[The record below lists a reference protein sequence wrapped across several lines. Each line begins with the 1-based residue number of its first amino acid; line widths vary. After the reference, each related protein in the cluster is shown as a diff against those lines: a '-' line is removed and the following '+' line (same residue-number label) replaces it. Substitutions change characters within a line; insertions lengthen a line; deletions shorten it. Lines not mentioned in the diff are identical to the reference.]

1 MIVGPADMPRSSYY
15 LHALNCCLLRK
26 WVKPPPPI
34 PKVPEFGKIVLMYA
48 LFTHIF
54 EWRQSCSM
62 LNPTG
67 LLGSFGSTPLDIGDG
82 LRERRRW
89 LVDGLDSFTEC
100 YQTTGTNPATSLLLH
115 LGYIGLDVSLS
126 DMHLVAGRSA
136 NVDDGNFA
144 EENLRH
150 WANSDISNS
159 TMSHVYSM
167 LELAHH
173 YITIGV
179 APDASFEVAIC
190 LFTGGMVCWA
200 FAKLRANAPKE
211 QYIEQVRRASKALKQ
226 MGCWRMCSMFGN
238 ILTRFE
244 VSKRIEQ

>member
-1 MIVGPADMPRSSYY
+1 MIVGPADMPSSTYY

-34 PKVPEFGKIVLMYA
+34 AKVAEFGKTVLMYA

-67 LLGSFGSTPLDIGDG
+67 LMGSFGSSSHDIGDG

-89 LVDGLDSFTEC
+89 LVDGLDSFAEC
-100 YQTTGTNPATSLLLH
+100 YQTAGTSSATSLILH
-115 LGYIGLDVSLS
+115 LSYVALDVSLS
-126 DMHLVAGRSA
+126 DMHLVAGRST
-136 NVDDGNFA
+136 NEHDGNFA

-150 WANSDISNS
+150 WANSVLADS
-159 TMSHVYSM
+159 TMQHVYSM
-167 LELAHH
+167 LDLAHH
-173 YITIGV
+173 CLITGL

-200 FAKLRANAPKE
+200 FAKLRLNAPRE
-211 QYIEQVRRASKALKQ
+211 NYVEQVRRASQALRQ
-226 MGCWRMCSMFGN
+226 MGCWRMCSMFGK
-238 ILTRFE
+238 ILNNFE
-244 VSKRIEQ
+244 VPKRIEQ